1 MALHAFFFV
10 GFAAHVSKRC
20 KSGIRPV
27 GQADILP
34 DGRQVQVGSS
44 HTYDMTGCHV
54 PYPLFYCSSGKDIA
68 EVKDVYCEEESE
80 GRWML
85 GKILTQRVNLWSDEQ
100 KSLIR
105 LYIRV
110 RLHNKPK
117 PDNYTELCIASMK
130 NNLDD
135 INGWLYHRIRMCIWK
150 QWKLSRIKER
160 NLIKLGIP
168 EYYAHMVELRKNR
181 QK

>member
-1 MALHAFFFV
+1 
-10 GFAAHVSKRC
+10 
-20 KSGIRPV
+20 
-27 GQADILP
+27 
-34 DGRQVQVGSS
+34 
-44 HTYDMTGCHV
+44 
-54 PYPLFYCSSGKDIA
+54 
-68 EVKDVYCEEESE
+68 
-80 GRWML
+80 ML

-117 PDNYTELCIASMK
+117 PDNYKELCIASMK

-168 EYYAHMVELRKNR
+168 EYYAHMVELRKKR